1 MLFLTTACS
10 TGTSAIS
17 GQTSGIWQDAD
28 GKKFEIQRNPKE
40 AYDFTVTSIDTP
52 KELQPTMAGA
62 FYYSNCQITVNKS
75 AGANT
80 KMSYILPIDFHKV
93 KENVY
98 RATVYKDAL
107 SA

>member
-1 MLFLTTACS
+1 M
-10 TGTSAIS
+10 
-17 GQTSGIWQDAD
+17 
-28 GKKFEIQRNPKE
+28 
-40 AYDFTVTSIDTP
+40 IDTP
-52 KELQPTMAGA
+52 QELQPTMAGA
-62 FYYSNCQITVNKS
+62 FYYSNCQITVNKW